1 MPELF
6 LPLESRGEEGSSMTR
21 FAVLGLG
28 AVVAAL
34 NISAHAMRANK
45 NEIVRNYL
53 PVLRKAGDRIGGLA

>member
-1 MPELF
+1 
-6 LPLESRGEEGSSMTR
+6 MTR